1 MAAPAGTLSGVNP
14 IDIVAVFLVIA
25 FGYKGYRTG
34 LVRVVLGL
42 TGGLLAFGMAAVL
55 APLLAPLVTPLVSD
69 RLGVPSVFVRA
80 VLVVGLTMSLRFLL
94 GFAVRELASVI
105 SLLIRAVPPLALAD
119 RLLGIVPSALVGVL
133 LVLALVFIAVKL
145 PSAVPGREQAEDSWV
160 AQNLV
165 NRPEDTVQRLR
176 GLGERLLTRP
186 PQVNS
191 LVLGA
196 GVAGLAVAAF
206 SAGRLRGPA
215 SAATVREAPTR
226 RIPPRAA
233 MQETAEPLAWIRV
246 TFGIGVALAM
256 AAGLV
261 FLSSAR

>member
-1 MAAPAGTLSGVNP
+1 VNP
-14 IDIVAVFLVIA
+14 IDIAALFLVIA

-34 LVRVVLGL
+34 LIRVVLGL

-55 APLLAPLVTPLVSD
+55 APLLAPLVTPLISD
-69 RLGVPSVFVRA
+69 QIGVPSVFVRA
-80 VLVVGLTMSLRFLL
+80 VLVVGLTMGLRFLL
-94 GFAVRELASVI
+94 GFAVRELASVFG
-105 SLLIRAVPPLALAD
+105 LLIHAVPPLALAD
-119 RLLGIVPSALVGVL
+119 RLLGIVPSALVGML
-133 LVLALVFIAVKL
+133 LVVVLVFVTVKL
-145 PSAVPGREQAEDSWV
+145 PAAIPGRDKAESSWV
-160 AQNLV
+160 AQNV
-165 NRPEDTVQRLR
+165 ISRPEDTVRWLR
-176 GLGERLLTRP
+176 DLGERLLTRP

-215 SAATVREAPTR
+215 SAAAVREAPTR
-226 RIPPRAA
+226 RMPPRATIH
-233 MQETAEPLAWIRV
+233 ETAEPLAWIRV

-261 FLSSAR
+261 FLSGAR

>member
-1 MAAPAGTLSGVNP
+1 VRAGTLSVVNQ
-14 IDIVAVFLVIA
+14 IDVAALVLVAA

-34 LVRVVLGL
+34 LVSVVLGL

-55 APLLAPLVTPLVSD
+55 APLLAPMVTPLVSD
-69 RLGVPSVFVRA
+69 RLGVPSMFVRA
-80 VLVVGLTMSLRFLL
+80 VLVVGLTMGLRFLL

-105 SLLIRAVPPLALAD
+105 SLLVRAVPPLALAD
-119 RLLGIVPSALVGVL
+119 RLLGIVPSALVGAL
-133 LVLALVFIAVKL
+133 LVVAIVFVAVKL
-145 PSAVPGREQAEDSWV
+145 PAAIPGRESVEDSWV
-160 AQNLV
+160 AQNVV
-165 NRPEDTVQRLR
+165 NRPEDAVRQLR
-176 GLGERLLTRP
+176 DLGERLLTRP
-186 PQVNS
+186 PQVNR

-206 SAGRLRGPA
+206 AAGRLRGPA
-215 SAATVREAPTR
+215 YAAAVREAPTR
-226 RIPPRAA
+226 RIPPRAPV
-233 MQETAEPLAWIRV
+233 QEAAEPLAWIRV